1 MLYCFKSFL
10 IICFIAIQTLSFAI
24 DKDMEL
30 YDANTTLVVGTSV
43 DFPPFEFISNN
54 KIIGFDIDIINIIA
68 KELNMNILIRDMKFY
83 TLIPSLESGDIQI
96 AIAGITYTDERA
108 KQIDLSTSYY
118 SNKFAMLVVGEHDR
132 INPIKPGMKI
142 GVEEGSMMEQWL
154 KKQRIGIEI
163 ITMDSNTTLIKS
175 LENNDLDGVLF
186 DAVSAKA
193 IIKLHPY
200 IPFNLV
206 DLAGVAASGMSIGVM
221 KDSPLLERINSILK
235 QLHSNGEMAKLK
247 AKWGL

>member
-1 MLYCFKSFL
+1 
-10 IICFIAIQTLSFAI
+10 
-24 DKDMEL
+24 MEV
-30 YDANTTLVVGTSV
+30 YDANTTLVVGTSA
-43 DFPPFEFISNN
+43 DFPPFEFISNDT
-54 KIIGFDIDIINIIA
+54 IIGFDIDIINIIA

-96 AIAGITYTDERA
+96 AIAGIAYTDERA

-142 GVEEGSMMEQWL
+142 GVDEGSMMEQWL
-154 KKQRIGIEI
+154 KKQGIGIEI
-163 ITMDSNTTLIKS
+163 VIMDSNTKLIKS

-186 DAVSAKA
+186 DDVSAKA
-193 IIKLHPY
+193 IIKSHPY

-206 DLAGVAASGMSIGVM
+206 ALDGVEASGMSIGVM
-221 KDSPLLERINSILK
+221 KDSLLLERINKAIDKLN
-235 QLHSNGEMAKLK
+235 SNGEMAKLK

>member
-1 MLYCFKSFL
+1 MSYYFKSFL

-24 DKDMEL
+24 DKDMEV
-30 YDANTTLVVGTSV
+30 YDANTTLVVGTSA

-96 AIAGITYTDERA
+96 AIAGIAYTDERA

-154 KKQRIGIEI
+154 KKQRIGIEM
-163 ITMDSNTTLIKS
+163 ITMDSNTKLIKS
-175 LENNDLDGVLF
+175 LENNDLDGVLL
-186 DAVSAKA
+186 DDVSAKA
-193 IIKLHPY
+193 IIKSHPY
-200 IPFNLV
+200 TPFNLV
-206 DLAGVAASGMSIGVM
+206 ALDNVEASGMSIGVM
-221 KDSPLLERINSILK
+221 KNSPLLEQINIILK

-247 AKWGL
+247 TKWGL